1 MTEAVSRPT
10 LEAVAARAGVS
21 RATVSRVVNGGD
33 GVRAPLAERVRQ
45 AVAELG
51 YVPNQAARS
60 LVTKR
65 HDAVAVVIA
74 EPETRVFADP
84 FFALQLR
91 GISKELTAHDNQ
103 LVLLLTEGRDD
114 HTRVARYLSGGHVDG
129 ALVFSLHLD
138 DPLPGL
144 IRDAGVPTV
153 FGGRP
158 DWGDDGRAVGPARP
172 AAKNPGVVYVDCD
185 NRGGARAAVRHLVGL
200 GRRRIAHLTGALD
213 QTSAVDRLDGYR
225 DVMAE
230 VPGGSDPRLVVESDF
245 TPAGGE
251 RAMRELLDR
260 CPDVDGV
267 FAANDLT
274 ALGALRVLRA
284 SGRRVPE
291 DVAVIGFD
299 DMLPV
304 AEEAEPP
311 LTTVRQ
317 DIEEMGRL
325 MARLLLRG
333 LSDGRDRPDAR
344 DRTGDRDRPDAR
356 DATHGRDRTG
366 PALDGP
372 HAGGVILP
380 TTLIRRASA

>member
-1 MTEAVSRPT
+1 MTETASRPT

-33 GVRAPLAERVRQ
+33 GVREPLVARVRQ
-45 AVAELG
+45 AVEELG

-91 GISKELTAHDNQ
+91 GISKELTAHDCQ

-114 HTRVARYLSGGHVDG
+114 HARVGRYLAGGHVDG

-144 IRDAGVPTV
+144 IRGAGVPTV

-158 DWGDDGRAVGPARP
+158 GWGEGTRDAAPAVF
-172 AAKNPGVVYVDCD
+172 VDCD

-200 GRRRIAHLTGALD
+200 GRTRVAHLTGPLD
-213 QTSAVDRLDGYR
+213 QTSAVDRLDGFR
-225 DVMAE
+225 DVMADA
-230 VPGGSDPRLVVESDF
+230 DPRLVAQGDF

-251 RAMRELLDR
+251 RAMRELLER
-260 CPDVDGV
+260 CPDVDAV
-267 FAANDLT
+267 FAANDLS
-274 ALGALRVLRA
+274 ASGALRALREQ
-284 SGRRVPE
+284 GRRVPE
-291 DVAVIGFD
+291 DVALIGFD

-304 AEEAEPP
+304 AEQTDPP

-333 LSDGRDRPDAR
+333 LDRHGDEAGPDGA
-344 DRTGDRDRPDAR
+344 
-356 DATHGRDRTG
+356 
-366 PALDGP
+366 PA
-372 HAGGVILP
+372 GVVLP
-380 TTLIRRASA
+380 TTLVRRASA

>member
-1 MTEAVSRPT
+1 MTETAPRPT

-33 GVRAPLAERVRQ
+33 GVREPLVQRVRR
-45 AVAELG
+45 AVEELG

-84 FFALQLR
+84 FFGLQLR

-114 HTRVARYLSGGHVDG
+114 HARVARYLAGGHVDG

-144 IRDAGVPTV
+144 IQGAGVPTV

-158 DWGDDGRAVGPARP
+158 GWSDGTRSA
-172 AAKNPGVVYVDCD
+172 VYVDCD
-185 NRGGARAAVRHLVGL
+185 NRDGARTAVRHLVEL
-200 GRRRIAHLTGALD
+200 GRGRIAHITGALD

-225 DVMAE
+225 DVMGDTD
-230 VPGGSDPRLVVESDF
+230 PGLIVESDF
-245 TPAGGE
+245 TAAGGE

-260 CPDVDGV
+260 RPDVDAV
-267 FAANDLT
+267 FAANDL
-274 ALGALRVLRA
+274 AASGALRVLRER
-284 SGRRVPE
+284 GLRVPE

-304 AEEAEPP
+304 AEHTDPP

-333 LSDGRDRPDAR
+333 PGPRHHGDPAADGEP
-344 DRTGDRDRPDAR
+344 TG
-356 DATHGRDRTG
+356 
-366 PALDGP
+366 
-372 HAGGVILP
+372 VVLP
-380 TTLIRRASA
+380 TTLVRRASA

>member
-1 MTEAVSRPT
+1 MTDTAPRPT

-21 RATVSRVVNGGD
+21 RATVSRVVNGGA
-33 GVRAPLAERVRQ
+33 GVREPLVQRVRR
-45 AVAELG
+45 AVEELG

-60 LVTKR
+60 LVTRR

-114 HTRVARYLSGGHVDG
+114 HARVGRYLAGGHVDG

-144 IRDAGVPTV
+144 IRGAGVPTV

-158 DWGDDGRAVGPARP
+158 GWSDGSGGGATVA
-172 AAKNPGVVYVDCD
+172 YVDSD
-185 NRGGARAAVRHLVGL
+185 NRGGAREAVRHLLGL
-200 GRRRIAHLTGALD
+200 GRGRVAHITGALD
-213 QTSAVDRLDGYR
+213 QTSAVDRLEGYR
-225 DVMAE
+225 DVLPDA
-230 VPGGSDPRLVVESDF
+230 DPRLVVEGDF

-260 CPDVDGV
+260 CPDLDAV

-274 ALGALRVLRA
+274 AAGALRVLREH
-284 SGRRVPE
+284 GRRVPD

-299 DMLPV
+299 DMLAV
-304 AEEAEPP
+304 AEQTDPP
-311 LTTVRQ
+311 LTTIRQ
-317 DIEEMGRL
+317 DIEEAGRL
-325 MARLLLRG
+325 MARVLLRRLNG
-333 LSDGRDRPDAR
+333 GGGDA
-344 DRTGDRDRPDAR
+344 GDAGAGAADM
-356 DATHGRDRTG
+356 
-366 PALDGP
+366 PA
-372 HAGGVILP
+372 GVVLP
-380 TTLIRRASA
+380 TTLVRRASA

>member
-1 MTEAVSRPT
+1 MSETVPRPT

-33 GVRAPLAERVRQ
+33 GVREPLVERVRR
-45 AVAELG
+45 AVEELG

-60 LVTKR
+60 LVTRR
-65 HDAVAVVIA
+65 HDAIAVVVA
-74 EPETRVFADP
+74 EPETRVFSDP

-114 HTRVARYLSGGHVDG
+114 HARVGRYLAGGHVDG

-144 IRDAGVPTV
+144 IQRAGIPTV

-158 DWGDDGRAVGPARP
+158 GWSDGTGDD
-172 AAKNPGVVYVDCD
+172 VVYVDSD
-185 NRGGARAAVRHLVGL
+185 NRGGARDAVRHLVGL
-200 GRRRIAHLTGALD
+200 GRSRVAHITGALD
-213 QTSAVDRLDGYR
+213 QTSAVDRLEGFR
-225 DVMAE
+225 DVMGDVDA
-230 VPGGSDPRLVVESDF
+230 RLVAEGDF
-245 TPAGGE
+245 TPGGGE

-260 CPDVDGV
+260 CPDIDAV

-274 ALGALRVLRA
+274 ASGALRVLREH
-284 SGRRVPE
+284 GRRVPD

-299 DMLPV
+299 DMLPI
-304 AEEAEPP
+304 AEQTDPP
-311 LTTVRQ
+311 LTTIRQ

-325 MARLLLRG
+325 MARLLLKG
-333 LSDGRDRPDAR
+333 G
-344 DRTGDRDRPDAR
+344 GD
-356 DATHGRDRTG
+356 TSS
-366 PALDGP
+366 
-372 HAGGVILP
+372 GVVLP
-380 TTLIRRASA
+380 TTLVRRASA